1 MPDFVA
7 PQLVSDGAV
16 VIVVFPRELLFPKLL
31 AWPCPRS
38 AVAHTRNFPP
48 LKKSG
53 GRRPAVNTLVGYA
66 SPPMTRAS
74 RENRTP
80 TFRLRTPPR
89 RLGQHQNLTA
99 LKLVRPSSYAI
110 TILIAWVLGGDADRD
125 TEQSCR
131 RGPLGFIRSRHL
143 LGRLVLFFF
152 NSESA
157 AAWRGG
163 AVYNAL
169 LASA

>member
-1 MPDFVA
+1 MGEFRTAPRNREDEACRGWELATHSHEAQPRCRARLVRIPDHSWMPDFVA

-80 TFRLRTPPR
+80 TFDLGHPP
-89 RLGQHQNLTA
+89 
-99 LKLVRPSSYAI
+99 
-110 TILIAWVLGGDADRD
+110 AD
-125 TEQSCR
+125 
-131 RGPLGFIRSRHL
+131 
-143 LGRLVLFFF
+143 
-152 NSESA
+152 
-157 AAWRGG
+157 
-163 AVYNAL
+163 
-169 LASA
+169 